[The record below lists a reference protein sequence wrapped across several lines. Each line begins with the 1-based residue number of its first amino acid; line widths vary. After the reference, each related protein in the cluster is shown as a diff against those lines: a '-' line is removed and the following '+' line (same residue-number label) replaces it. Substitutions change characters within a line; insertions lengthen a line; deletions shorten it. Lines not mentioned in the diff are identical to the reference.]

1 MNNIFEC
8 RTCKK
13 FSVGFCLSFIL
24 FLVLAAVMLGIC
36 DLTNAARTMLCAGIF
51 IALSV
56 VSLALYIHCVLLV
69 YDFVENNTT
78 YAVYLADLDKLVKD
92 FGFCDECN
100 RYERTFQY
108 RRCLWILRIDATTG
122 EISCSIVGNFDE
134 FNFRSCMKFAI
145 KDLIRDGMVYTAKQI
160 V

>member
-69 YDFVENNTT
+69 YDFIENNTT
-78 YAVYLADLDKLVKD
+78 YSVYLDDLDKLVKD
-92 FGFCDECN
+92 FGFHDECSHF
-100 RYERTFQY
+100 ERTFIY
-108 RRCLWILRIDATTG
+108 KRCPWILRVDAITG
-122 EISCSIVGNFDE
+122 KITYLIIGSFDE
-134 FNFRSCMKFAI
+134 FNFESRVKFAV
-145 KDLIRDGMVYTAKQI
+145 KDLIRYGMVYTTKPI

>member
-36 DLTNAARTMLCAGIF
+36 DLTNAAKTMLCAGIF

-69 YDFVENNTT
+69 NVFVENNTT
-78 YAVYLADLDKLVKD
+78 YSVYLDDLDKLVKD
-92 FGFCDECN
+92 FGFHDECN
-100 RYERTFQY
+100 RYERFFSY
-108 RRCLWILRIDATTG
+108 KHCPWVLRVDATTG
-122 EISCSIVGNFDE
+122 EMSCSIVGDLDE
-134 FNFRSCMKFAI
+134 FNFESRMKFAI
-145 KDLIRDGMVYTAKQI
+145 KDLIEFGMVYTTKPI